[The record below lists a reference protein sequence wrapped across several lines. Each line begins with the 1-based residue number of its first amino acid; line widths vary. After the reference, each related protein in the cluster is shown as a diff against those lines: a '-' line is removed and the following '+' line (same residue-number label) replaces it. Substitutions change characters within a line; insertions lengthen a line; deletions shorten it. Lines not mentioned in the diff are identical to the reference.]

1 MGYQLTQEHEA
12 LRKIVRDFAEK
23 EVKPIAFR
31 LDQGEE
37 FPEEI
42 VKHMGEM
49 GLLGIPYE
57 KKYGGQGLDATS
69 YAITVEELSRVDGG
83 VGVICSAHTSLG
95 SWPIWAFG
103 TEEQKQK
110 YLVPLAKG
118 EKIGAFIFLPTL
130 GSATAP
136 LPYRLVV
143 KRAKI
148 MPG

>member
-57 KKYGGQGLDATS
+57 KEYGGQGLDAIS

-83 VGVICSAHTSLG
+83 
-95 SWPIWAFG
+95 
-103 TEEQKQK
+103 
-110 YLVPLAKG
+110 
-118 EKIGAFIFLPTL
+118 
-130 GSATAP
+130 
-136 LPYRLVV
+136 
-143 KRAKI
+143 
-148 MPG
+148 